1 MCKCRFDLHYFSHT
15 NETAFENNGEVNN
28 LFTSRST
35 LTDEL
40 SRLVFAELSDIE
52 GLNISV
58 SQPGTFDI
66 RKRRDRKTCRMGV
79 YLGNL
84 KRCNC
89 VVSEFN
95 PVAYSDL
102 NFAI

>member
-15 NETAFENNGEVNN
+15 NETAFENNREVNN

-40 SRLVFAELSDIE
+40 GRLVFAELSDIE

-58 SQPGTFDI
+58 
-66 RKRRDRKTCRMGV
+66 
-79 YLGNL
+79 
-84 KRCNC
+84 
-89 VVSEFN
+89 VSRVHLTSEKGEIERH
-95 PVAYSDL
+95 VAWAFTL
-102 NFAI
+102 ET